1 MAGSSTDKTTVVS
14 ITGDAPP
21 VAAFYLDLRSPEAYL
36 AAERVLQVLPFA
48 AEWIPVR
55 STELPGADSLE
66 GFRCA
71 ADAEAFR
78 ERIETRARALG
89 AQPLRWPDPF
99 PNDDDLAL
107 RAATYA
113 KSIGR
118 VVAFCL
124 AAFRQ
129 AFAGA
134 RDLAL
139 ADNVV
144 IAGSACEMHPAAT
157 LKAVETRGVRTALD
171 RATATAIE
179 RGVRD
184 VPAIWLPDGRVF
196 HGEDA
201 PEQAAAAVT
210 VP

>member
-1 MAGSSTDKTTVVS
+1 MAGSST
-14 ITGDAPP
+14 AEPP
-21 VAAFYLDLRSPEAYL
+21 AAFYLDLRSPESYL
-36 AAERVLQVLPFA
+36 AAERVLQVLTFP

-55 STELPGADSLE
+55 SVELPGADTLE

-78 ERIETRARALG
+78 ERIAARAAELG
-89 AQPLRWPDPF
+89 LQPLRWPEPF
-99 PNDDDLAL
+99 PLDDDLAL

-113 KSIGR
+113 KGVGR
-118 VVAFCL
+118 IVAFSL

-129 AFAGA
+129 AFAGG
-134 RDLAL
+134 RDLADP
-139 ADNVV
+139 DNVV

-157 LKAVETRGVRTALD
+157 LKAVETRGVRTALE
-171 RATATAIE
+171 RATETAIA

-196 HGEDA
+196 HGEAALD
-201 PEQAAAAVT
+201 QAAAAV
-210 VP
+210 PA

>member
-1 MAGSSTDKTTVVS
+1 MPPTAGSSTVELNL
-14 ITGDAPP
+14 GEAAP

-48 AEWIPVR
+48 AEWIPIR
-55 STELPGADSLE
+55 STDLPGADTLE

-71 ADAEAFR
+71 TDAEAFR
-78 ERIETRARALG
+78 ERLAARAARQG
-89 AQPLRWPDPF
+89 VQPLKWPEPF
-99 PNDDDLAL
+99 PLEGDLAL

-113 KSIGR
+113 KGIGR
-118 VVAFCL
+118 IVAFTL

-129 AFAGA
+129 AFAGG
-134 RDLAL
+134 RDLAQP
-139 ADNVV
+139 DHVV
-144 IAGSACEMHPAAT
+144 IAGSACEMHPTAT
-157 LKAVETRGVRTALD
+157 LKAVETRGVRAALD
-171 RATATAIE
+171 EATRLAAE

-201 PEQAAAAVT
+201 VEQAAAAV
-210 VP
+210 VA

>member
-1 MAGSSTDKTTVVS
+1 VPPTAGSSTVELT
-14 ITGDAPP
+14 IERPP

-36 AAERVLQVLPFA
+36 AAERVLTTLPFP
-48 AEWIPVR
+48 AEWIPID
-55 STELPGADSLE
+55 STALPGADSLE

-71 ADAEAFR
+71 ADAEAYR
-78 ERIETRARALG
+78 ERIATRAGTLG
-89 AQPLRWPDPF
+89 LQALRWPQPF
-99 PNDDDLAL
+99 PLEGDLAL

-113 KSIGR
+113 KGIGR

-134 RDLAL
+134 RDLSL
-139 ADNVV
+139 EDNVV

-157 LKAVETRGVRTALD
+157 LKAIETRGVRNALQ
-171 RATATAIE
+171 RATATAVE

-184 VPAIWLPDGRVF
+184 VPAVWLPDGRVF
-196 HGEDA
+196 HGEAALD
-201 PEQAAAAVT
+201 EAAAAVP
-210 VP
+210 V